1 MGGEPML
8 HTIFFDLD
16 GTLLPMDEK
25 VFTAS
30 YFKTLA
36 AKAAPLGY
44 EPKALADAI
53 WQGTAAMVKNDG
65 NRTNE
70 EAFWRCF
77 ASIYGEQALSHK
89 PVFDAYYANE
99 FQQVRQDCGQNPKAV
114 QAVKALQEMG
124 LRLVLATNP
133 IFPAVA
139 TESRIRWAGL
149 EPSDFVLYTCYEN
162 ARHAK
167 PNPAYYQDILDALNL
182 PAQGCLMVG
191 NDATED
197 TAAAKAGLDVFLLTD
212 CLINTRH
219 EDISRYPHGGFDEL
233 MIYIHRQMA

>member
-1 MGGEPML
+1 ML
-8 HTIFFDLD
+8 HTVLFDLD

-25 VFTAS
+25 VFAAS
-30 YFKTLA
+30 YFRTLA

-44 EPKALADAI
+44 EPKTLIDAI
-53 WQGTAAMVKNDG
+53 WQGPAAMVNNDG
-65 NRTNE
+65 ACTNE

-77 ASIYGEQALSHK
+77 AGIFGEDALAHK
-89 PVFDAYYANE
+89 PVFDAYYTHE
-99 FQQVRQDCGQNPKAV
+99 FQQVRQDCGQNPKAAQTV
-114 QAVKALQEMG
+114 RTLQGMG

-149 EPSDFVLYTCYEN
+149 EPSDFALYTCYEN

-167 PNPAYYQDILDALNL
+167 PNPAYYQDILDRLGI
-182 PAQGCLMVG
+182 PAKGCLMVG

-212 CLINTRH
+212 CLINTQQQ
-219 EDISRYPHGGFDEL
+219 DISLYPHGGFDEL
-233 MIYIHRQMA
+233 MAYIHRQMA

>member
-1 MGGEPML
+1 ML
-8 HTIFFDLD
+8 HTVLFDLD

-25 VFTAS
+25 VFGCQLFPNAGSKGRTS
-30 YFKTLA
+30 
-36 AKAAPLGY
+36 GY
-44 EPKALADAI
+44 ETKALIDAI

-65 NRTNE
+65 ACTNE
-70 EAFWRCF
+70 EVFWRCF
-77 ASIYGEQALSHK
+77 AGIFGEEALAHK
-89 PVFDAYYANE
+89 PVFDAYYTHE
-99 FQQVRQDCGQNPKAV
+99 FQQVRQDCGQNPKAAQTV
-114 QAVKALQEMG
+114 RTLQGMG

-149 EPSDFVLYTCYEN
+149 EPSDFALYTCYEN

-167 PNPAYYQDILDALNL
+167 PNPAYYQDILDRLGI
-182 PAQGCLMVG
+182 PAKGCLMVG

-212 CLINTRH
+212 CLINTQQQ
-219 EDISRYPHGGFDEL
+219 DISRYPHGGFDEL
-233 MIYIHRQMA
+233 MAYIHRQMA

>member
-1 MGGEPML
+1 ML
-8 HTIFFDLD
+8 HSVLFDLD

-25 VFTAS
+25 VFAAS
-30 YFKTLA
+30 YFRTLA

-44 EPKALADAI
+44 ETKALIDAI

-65 NRTNE
+65 ACTNE
-70 EAFWRCF
+70 EVFWRCF
-77 ASIYGEQALSHK
+77 AGIFGEEALAHK
-89 PVFDAYYANE
+89 PVFDAYYTHE
-99 FQQVRQDCGQNPKAV
+99 FQQVRQDCGQNPKAAQTV
-114 QAVKALQEMG
+114 RTLQGMG

-149 EPSDFVLYTCYEN
+149 EPSDFALYTCYEN

-167 PNPAYYQDILDALNL
+167 PNPAYYQDILDRLGL
-182 PAQGCLMVG
+182 PAKGCLMVG

-212 CLINTRH
+212 CLINTQQQ
-219 EDISRYPHGGFDEL
+219 DISRYPHGGFDEL
-233 MIYIHRQMA
+233 MAYIHRQMA

>member
-1 MGGEPML
+1 ML
-8 HTIFFDLD
+8 HTVLFDLD

-25 VFTAS
+25 VFAAS
-30 YFKTLA
+30 YFRTLA

-44 EPKALADAI
+44 EPKTLIDAI

-65 NRTNE
+65 ACTNE

-77 ASIYGEQALSHK
+77 AGIFGEDALAHK
-89 PVFDAYYANE
+89 PVFDAYYTHE
-99 FQQVRQDCGQNPKAV
+99 FQQVRQDCGQNPKAAQTV
-114 QAVKALQEMG
+114 RTLQGMG
-124 LRLVLATNP
+124 LRLVLTNP

-149 EPSDFVLYTCYEN
+149 EPSDFALYTCYEN

-167 PNPAYYQDILDALNL
+167 PNPAYYQDILDRLGI
-182 PAQGCLMVG
+182 PAKGCLMVG

-212 CLINTRH
+212 CLINTQQQ
-219 EDISRYPHGGFDEL
+219 DISRYPHGGFDEL
-233 MIYIHRQMA
+233 MAYIHRQMA